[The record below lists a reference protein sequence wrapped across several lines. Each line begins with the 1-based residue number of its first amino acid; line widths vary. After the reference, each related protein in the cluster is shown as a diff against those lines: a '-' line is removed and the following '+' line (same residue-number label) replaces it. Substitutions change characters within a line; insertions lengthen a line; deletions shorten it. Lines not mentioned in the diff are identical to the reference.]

1 MKRRQFAISVL
12 SPVALAACGGGS
24 DNPVFLPP
32 AAPPAPAPAPAPAPS
47 AQAPALVALKSATSY
62 MDEVVSYKGGYVWS
76 YSPDLTQTFGEME
89 AKRTMLWL
97 QPPGTSSIGHI
108 YLDAYHATGD
118 ERFYQAAD
126 RTAKAVAAA
135 QHSSGGWN
143 YISDFAGEES
153 LKHWY
158 DTVGKNGWRLEE
170 FQHYYGNATF
180 DDATTAV
187 ASQLMLRMYLEKKD
201 PVYQAATNNAIKFI
215 TDAQFGPQFGMA
227 DGGWPQRF
235 PHNPNAVSSMP
246 LPNSQQLPADARA
259 GMEDSDYTLHVTFND
274 DVMGENIKFLTMSV
288 MALGRTDLVANI
300 TRAMD
305 CMQRMQWTSSTQPLQ
320 SGWSLQHLSRD
331 TNGRPEGAPA
341 GARSYEPRS
350 LATHTTQTNIQQLFG
365 YFQLTGDRKY
375 LSQLQKAIDWLKS
388 PSIQLPADVATL
400 NPLLSGRN
408 VATFI
413 ELDTNQP
420 LYIHRYG
427 SNIHNGAYFFDK
439 DIKNTISHYSSGRSV
454 DTAALQKRLN
464 ELNAMTQAQVD
475 ALVAKSP
482 LRATTARALP
492 KYFAAIR
499 EVDFPDLFEGAVM
512 KTPVVPESEVQ
523 TIIAALVDGK
533 YWTAPVP
540 EIVNP
545 YRGDGPATPYIGT
558 AYASRHVGD
567 VYDTSPYPA
576 DVPPDIAPYVKRDK
590 PQFIITSNFIARMGR
605 LISFVS
611 PVV

>member
-1 MKRRQFAISVL
+1 MKRRLFAISML
-12 SPVALAACGGGS
+12 SPIALAACGGG
-24 DNPVFLPP
+24 DDEPT
-32 AAPPAPAPAPAPAPS
+32 PAPDTPQSEAAAAIKR
-47 AQAPALVALKSATSY
+47 AASY

-97 QPPGTSSIGHI
+97 QPPGTSSVGHT
-108 YLDAYHATGD
+108 YLDAYHATAD
-118 ERFYQAAD
+118 ERLFQASD
-126 RTAKAVAAA
+126 RTGKAVAAA

-143 YISDFAGEES
+143 YIYDFAGEAS

-158 DTVGKNGWRLEE
+158 ETIGMNGWRLEE

-187 ASQLMLRMYLEKKD
+187 AAQLMLRLYLEKKD
-201 PVYQAATNNAIKFI
+201 PVYLAATEKAIKFI
-215 TDAQFGPQFGMA
+215 VDAQFGPQFGVA

-235 PHNPNAVSSMP
+235 PHNPDAITAMP
-246 LPNSQQLPADARA
+246 LPNPGQLPSGARA
-259 GMEDSDYTLHVTFND
+259 GMEDGDYTLHVTFND
-274 DVMGENIKFLTMSV
+274 DVMGENIKFLTMCV
-288 MALGRTDLVANI
+288 MTLGRQDLI
-300 TRAMD
+300 PHIIRAMD
-305 CMQRMQWTSSTQPLQ
+305 CMQRMQWTSSTNPLQ
-320 SGWSLQHLSRD
+320 SGWSLQHLSRE
-331 TNGRPEGAPA
+331 TNGRPAGAPA

-365 YFQLTGDRKY
+365 YFTLTGDKNY

-400 NPLLSGRN
+400 NPLLAGRN

-413 ELDTNQP
+413 ELDSNEP

-427 SNIHNGAYFFDK
+427 SNVHNGAYFFDK
-439 DIKNTISHYSSGRSV
+439 DITNTVSHYSSGRSV
-454 DTAALQKRLN
+454 NTAALQTRLDGF
-464 ELNAMTQAQVD
+464 NAMTQTEID
-475 ALVAKSP
+475 AMVAKSP
-482 LRATTARALP
+482 LKVSATRALP
-492 KYFAAIR
+492 KYFTAIR

-512 KTPVVPESEVQ
+512 KTPVVPEAEAK
-523 TIIAALVDGK
+523 TIVDALVEGK
-533 YWTAPVP
+533 YWTAAVP

-545 YRGDGPATPYIGT
+545 YRGNGPAAPYTGT
-558 AYASRHVGD
+558 AYRSRHVGD

-576 DVPPDIAPYVKRDK
+576 DVPPEIAPYVKRDR
-590 PQFIITSNFIARMGR
+590 PQFITTANFINRMGR

>member
-1 MKRRQFAISVL
+1 MKRRLFALSAISPLV
-12 SPVALAACGGGS
+12 LAACGGG
-24 DNPVFLPP
+24 DDDE
-32 AAPPAPAPAPAPAPS
+32 APAPPPPPEVTPKATATA
-47 AQAPALVALKSATSY
+47 ALKRATTY
-62 MDEVVSYKGGYVWS
+62 MDEVVSYRGGYVWS

-97 QPPGTSSIGHI
+97 QPPGTSSIGHT

-143 YISDFAGEES
+143 YIYDFAGEES

-187 ASQLMLRMYLEKKD
+187 AAQLMLRMYLEKKD
-201 PVYQAATNNAIKFI
+201 PVYQTATEKAIKFI
-215 TDAQFGPQFGMA
+215 TEAQFGPQFGVA

-235 PHNPNAVSSMP
+235 PHNPNAITSMP
-246 LPNSQQLPADARA
+246 MPNPQQLPPGARA
-259 GMEDSDYTLHVTFND
+259 GMEDSDYTLHVTYND
-274 DVMGENIKFLTMSV
+274 DVMGENIKFLTMCV
-288 MALGRTDLVANI
+288 MTLGRKELVANV

-305 CMQRMQWTSSTQPLQ
+305 CMQRMQWTSAVNPEQ
-320 SGWSLQHLSRD
+320 SGWSLQHLSRV
-331 TNGRPEGAPA
+331 TNGRPAGAPA

-365 YFQLTGDRKY
+365 YFTLTGDKKY
-375 LSQLQKAIDWLKS
+375 LSQLQKAITWLKS
-388 PSIQLPADVATL
+388 ASIQLPANVATL

-413 ELDTNQP
+413 ELDTNAP
-420 LYIHRYG
+420 LFIKRYG
-427 SNIHNGAYFFDK
+427 SNIHNGAYYFDK
-439 DIKNTISHYSSGRSV
+439 DITNTISHYSSGRTV
-454 DTAALQKRLN
+454 DVPGLQKRLD
-464 ELNAMTQAQVD
+464 ELNAMTQAQID
-475 ALVAKSP
+475 AMVAKSP
-482 LRATTARALP
+482 LKATTTRALP
-492 KYFAAIR
+492 KYFTAIR

-512 KTPVVPESEVQ
+512 KTPVVPESEVK
-523 TIIAALVDGK
+523 TIVDALIDGK

-545 YRGDGPATPYIGT
+545 YRGNGPTAPFTGT
-558 AYASRHVGD
+558 AFRSKHVGD
-567 VYDTSPYPA
+567 IYDTSPYPA
-576 DVPPDIAPYVKRDK
+576 DNPPEIAPYVKRDK
-590 PQFIITSNFIARMGR
+590 PQFIITSNFITRMGR
-605 LISFVS
+605 LISFVG

>member
-1 MKRRQFAISVL
+1 MKRRLFAISVL
-12 SPVALAACGGGS
+12 SPIALAACGGG
-24 DNPVFLPP
+24 DDT
-32 AAPPAPAPAPAPAPS
+32 APAPAPAPAPTPITPQS
-47 AQAPALVALKSATSY
+47 TAAAAIKRAVSY

-97 QPPGTSSIGHI
+97 QPPGTSSIGHT
-108 YLDAYHATGD
+108 YLDAFHAMTD

-143 YISDFAGEES
+143 YIYDFAGEDS

-158 DTVGKNGWRLEE
+158 DTVGMNGWRLEE

-187 ASQLMLRMYLEKKD
+187 AAQLMLRMYLEKKD
-201 PVYQAATNNAIKFI
+201 PVYLAATEKAIKFVV
-215 TDAQFGPQFGMA
+215 DAQFGPAFGVA

-235 PHNPNAVSSMP
+235 PHNPNAITSMP
-246 LPNSQQLPADARA
+246 QPNATQLPAGARA

-274 DVMGENIKFLTMSV
+274 DVMGENIKFLTMCV
-288 MALGRTDLVANI
+288 MTLGRKDLVPNI
-300 TRAMD
+300 VRAMD
-305 CMQRMQWTSSTQPLQ
+305 CMQRMQWTSAINPAQ
-320 SGWSLQHLSRD
+320 SGWSLQHLSRE
-331 TNGRPEGAPA
+331 TNGRPAGAPA

-350 LATHTTQTNIQQLFG
+350 LATHTTQTNIQQLLG
-365 YFQLTGDRKY
+365 YFTLTGDKKY
-375 LSQLQKAIDWLKS
+375 LSQLQKAVTWLKS
-388 PSIQLPADVATL
+388 ASIQLPANVATI
-400 NPLLSGRN
+400 NPLLAGRN

-413 ELDTNQP
+413 ELDTNEA

-439 DIKNTISHYSSGRSV
+439 DITNTISHYSSGRTV
-454 DTAALQKRLN
+454 DTAALQKRLD
-464 ELNAMTQAQVD
+464 EYNAMTQAQID
-475 ALVAKSP
+475 AMVAKSP
-482 LRATTARALP
+482 LKVSTTRALP
-492 KYFAAIR
+492 KYFTAIR

-512 KTPVVPESEVQ
+512 KTPVVLEAEAK
-523 TIIAALVDGK
+523 TIVDALVDGK

-545 YRGDGPATPYIGT
+545 YRGNGPTTAYTGT
-558 AYASRHVGD
+558 AYRSRHVGD

-576 DVPPDIAPYVKRDK
+576 DVPPEIAPYVKRVK
-590 PQFIITSNFIARMGR
+590 PEFIITSNFISRMGR

>member
-1 MKRRQFAISVL
+1 MQRRHFGISAISAISVG
-12 SPVALAACGGGS
+12 SPLLLAACGDGGS
-24 DNPVFLPP
+24 EVV
-32 AAPPAPAPAPAPAPS
+32 AAPTP
-47 AQAPALVALKSATSY
+47 QATATAALKRAASY
-62 MDEVVSYKGGYVWS
+62 MDEVVSFRGGYVWS

-97 QPPGTSSIGHI
+97 QPPGTSSIGHT

-143 YISDFAGEES
+143 YIYDFAGEDS

-158 DTVGKNGWRLEE
+158 DTVGMNGWRLEE

-187 ASQLMLRMYLEKKD
+187 AAQLMLRMYLEKKD
-201 PVYQAATNNAIKFI
+201 AVYKTATDKAIQFI
-215 TDAQFGPQFGMA
+215 TDAQFGPQFGIA

-235 PHNPNAVSSMP
+235 PHNPNAITAMP
-246 LPNSQQLPADARA
+246 LPNSAQLPAGARA

-274 DVMGENIKFLTMSV
+274 DVMGENIKFLTMCV
-288 MALGRTDLVANI
+288 MTLGRSDLVANI

-305 CMQRMQWTSSTQPLQ
+305 CMQRMQWTSGTLAAQ
-320 SGWSLQHLSRD
+320 SGWSLQHLSRP
-331 TNGRPEGAPA
+331 TNGRPAGAPA

-365 YFQLTGDRKY
+365 YFTLTGDKKY
-375 LSQLQKAIDWLKS
+375 LSQLQKAIDWLKTA
-388 PSIQLPADVATL
+388 SIQLPANVATI

-413 ELDTNQP
+413 ELDTNEP
-420 LYIHRYG
+420 RFIHRYG

-439 DIKNTISHYSSGRSV
+439 DITNTISHYSSGRSV
-454 DTAALQKRLN
+454 NTAALQKRLD
-464 ELNAMTQAQVD
+464 ELNAMTQAQID
-475 ALVAKSP
+475 AMVAKSP
-482 LRATTARALP
+482 LKATTARSLP
-492 KYFAAIR
+492 KYFTATGA
-499 EVDFPDLFEGAVM
+499 EVDFPDLFEGAV
-512 KTPVVPESEVQ
+512 KATPVVPQTEVD

-545 YRGDGPATPYIGT
+545 YRGNGPASAYTGT
-558 AYASRHVGD
+558 AYRSRHVGD
-567 VYDTSPYPA
+567 IYDTSPYPA

-605 LISFVS
+605 LISFVG
-611 PVV
+611 PVA

>member
-1 MKRRQFAISVL
+1 MKRRNFAISLL
-12 SPVALAACGGGS
+12 SPLALAACGGS
-24 DNPVFLPP
+24 DDVVE
-32 AAPPAPAPAPAPAPS
+32 PAPGPAPLTPQAS
-47 AQAPALVALKSATSY
+47 AADALKRATVY
-62 MDEVVSYKGGYVWS
+62 MDEVVSYRGGYVWS

-97 QPPGTSSIGHI
+97 QPPGTSSIGHT
-108 YLDAYHATGD
+108 YLDAYHATAD
-118 ERFYQAAD
+118 ERFYQASD
-126 RTAKAVAAA
+126 RTAKAVATA

-143 YISDFAGEES
+143 YIHDFAGEAS

-158 DTVGKNGWRLEE
+158 DTVGMNGWRLEE

-187 ASQLMLRMYLEKKD
+187 AAQLMLRMYLEKKD
-201 PVYQAATNNAIKFI
+201 PVYLAATEQVIKFMV
-215 TDAQFGPQFGMA
+215 DAQFGPQFGIA

-235 PHNPNAVSSMP
+235 PHNPNSVTAMP
-246 LPNSQQLPADARA
+246 LPNAGQLPAGARA
-259 GMEDSDYTLHVTFND
+259 GMEDGDYTLHVTFND
-274 DVMGENIKFLTMSV
+274 DVMGENIKFLTMCV
-288 MALGRTDLVANI
+288 MTLGRKDLVPNI
-300 TRAMD
+300 IRAMD
-305 CMQRMQWTSSTQPLQ
+305 CMQRMQWTSSSNPLQ

-331 TNGRPEGAPA
+331 TNGRPAGAPA

-350 LATHTTQTNIQQLFG
+350 LATHTTQTNIQQLLG
-365 YFQLTGDRKY
+365 YFTLTGDRKY

-388 PSIQLPADVATL
+388 SSIQLPADVASI
-400 NPLLSGRN
+400 NPLLAGRN

-413 ELDTNQP
+413 ELDTNEP

-427 SNIHNGAYFFDK
+427 SNVHNGAYFFDK
-439 DIKNTISHYSSGRSV
+439 DITNTISHYSSGRSV
-454 DTAALQKRLN
+454 NTAALQKRLD
-464 ELNAMTQAQVD
+464 ELNVMTQPQID
-475 ALVAKSP
+475 AMVAKSP
-482 LRATTARALP
+482 LRATTPRALP
-492 KYFAAIR
+492 KYFIAVR

-512 KTPVVPESEVQ
+512 KTPVVPEAEAK
-523 TIIAALVDGK
+523 TIVDALVDGK

-545 YRGDGPATPYIGT
+545 YRGNGPTLPYTGT
-558 AYASRHVGD
+558 AYRSRHVGD

-576 DVPPDIAPYVKRDK
+576 DVPPDIAPYVKREK
-590 PQFIITSNFIARMGR
+590 PQFITTSNFMARMGR